1 MFRLRKDLIGMM
13 GGLNLKLIEK
23 HVCCEKE
30 RYEWINCPNMV
41 SVGSVW
47 YHHCHSTVWLSE
59 VILN

>member
-1 MFRLRKDLIGMM
+1 MM